1 MAEPQVDRSSTEVA
15 AHWDAVHGSRA
26 LDTVSWYEPS
36 PRMSLRMLDALEVTP
51 GQSVVDVGGGAAALA
66 IALAE
71 RGFADVTTIDISAVA
86 LDLARH
92 RRPGLQ
98 AVLEDVLSWRPPRR
112 FDVWHDR
119 AVFHFLVT
127 ADERARYRDTLAAA
141 LSPGGAVVVG
151 VFATNGPPTCS
162 GLPVVRY
169 HAAGLTRE
177 LGADFTVIAEERDIH
192 VTPAGKR
199 QPFTWLA
206 LRHSG

>member
-1 MAEPQVDRSSTEVA
+1 
-15 AHWDAVHGSRA
+15 
-26 LDTVSWYEPS
+26 
-36 PRMSLRMLDALEVTP
+36 MLDALQVTP

-71 RGFADVTTIDISAVA
+71 RGFTDVTTIDISVVAV
-86 LDLARH
+86 DLARR

-98 AVLEDVLSWRPPRR
+98 VVAEDVLSWRPHRQ

-141 LSPGGAVVVG
+141 LAPGGAVVVG
-151 VFATNGPPTCS
+151 AFATNGSPTCS

-169 HAAGLTRE
+169 DAAGLARE
-177 LGADFTVIAEERDIH
+177 LGPGFTVVAEEGDMH
-192 VTPAGKR
+192 VTPAGTP

-206 LRHSG
+206 LRRSGALSVNDGTVAR

>member
-1 MAEPQVDRSSTEVA
+1 MDRSSTDAA

-26 LDTVSWYEPS
+26 LEAVSWYEPT
-36 PRMSLRMLDALEVTP
+36 PRMSLRMLEALEVTP
-51 GQSVVDVGGGAAALA
+51 DQSVVDVGGGAAALA
-66 IALAE
+66 IALAD
-71 RGFADVTTIDISAVA
+71 RGFADVTTIDVSAVA
-86 LDLARH
+86 LEHAR
-92 RRPGLQ
+92 RRRHGLQ
-98 AVLEDVLSWRPPRR
+98 VVVEDVLSWRPPQR

-141 LSPGGAVVVG
+141 LRPGGAVVVG
-151 VFATNGPPTCS
+151 AFATNGSPTCS

-169 HAAGLTRE
+169 DAAGLAQE
-177 LGADFTVIAEERDIH
+177 LGDDFTVVARERDIH
-192 VTPAGKR
+192 LTPAGTH